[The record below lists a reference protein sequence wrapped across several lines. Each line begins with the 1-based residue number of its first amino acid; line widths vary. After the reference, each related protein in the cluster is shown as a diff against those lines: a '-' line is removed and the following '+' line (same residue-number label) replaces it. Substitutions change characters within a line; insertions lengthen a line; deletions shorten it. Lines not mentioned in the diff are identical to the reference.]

1 MFSHLFSLSRLV
13 TCNVVVTVVV
23 VVDVLASAIPSLAA
37 RGSFKQLSVEDE
49 TIGAAGVVFLA
60 PVLADG
66 ANNNPASGCKGFVG
80 VKSKEDDEGLEVESP

>member
-13 TCNVVVTVVV
+13 TCNVVVTVVA
-23 VVDVLASAIPSLAA
+23 VVDVLTSAIPSLAA
-37 RGSFKQLSVEDE
+37 SGSFKQLSVEDE
-49 TIGAAGVVFLA
+49 AIGAAGVVFLA